1 MHRELGP
8 GLLESTYKAC
18 LAYEMKKRG
27 MQIALEVPIPVL
39 YDGQLMIEV
48 GYRMDILI
56 EGCLIVEVKSQE
68 GLLPVHKAQLLTY
81 LKHANKRLG
90 LLINFSS
97 PLLKNG
103 IVRLATAFKLFSAFS
118 APLRALCV
126 RLFGSNTC
134 QSATPQCKLI
144 SS

>member
-1 MHRELGP
+1 MNNPTNEKLNSLSGSVVDAAFAVHRELGP

-27 MQIALEVPIPVL
+27 MQIAIEVPVPVL
-39 YDGQLMIEV
+39 YDGQLMVEV

-81 LKHANKRLG
+81 LRHANKRLG

-103 IVRLATAFKLFSAFS
+103 IVRLANGL
-118 APLRALCV
+118 
-126 RLFGSNTC
+126 
-134 QSATPQCKLI
+134 
-144 SS
+144 

>member
-1 MHRELGP
+1 VNNPTNEKLNSLSGSVIDAAFAVHRELGP

-56 EGCLIVEVKSQE
+56 EGCFIVEVKSQE

-103 IVRLATAFKLFSAFS
+103 IVRLANSL
-118 APLRALCV
+118 
-126 RLFGSNTC
+126 
-134 QSATPQCKLI
+134 
-144 SS
+144 

>member
-1 MHRELGP
+1 VNNPTNEKLNSLSKSVIDAAFAVHRELGP

-27 MQIALEVPIPVL
+27 MQIALEVPVPVL

-48 GYRMDILI
+48 DYRMDILI

-103 IVRLATAFKLFSAFS
+103 IVRLANGL
-118 APLRALCV
+118 
-126 RLFGSNTC
+126 
-134 QSATPQCKLI
+134 
-144 SS
+144 

>member
-1 MHRELGP
+1 MNNPTNEKLNSLSGSVIDAAFAVHRELGP

-56 EGCLIVEVKSQE
+56 EGCFIVEVKSQE

-103 IVRLATAFKLFSAFS
+103 IVRLANSL
-118 APLRALCV
+118 
-126 RLFGSNTC
+126 
-134 QSATPQCKLI
+134 
-144 SS
+144 

>member
-1 MHRELGP
+1 VNNPTNEKLNSLSGSVVDAAFAVHRELGP

-27 MQIALEVPIPVL
+27 MQIAIEVPVPVL
-39 YDGQLMIEV
+39 YDGQLMVEV

-81 LKHANKRLG
+81 LRHANKRLG

-103 IVRLATAFKLFSAFS
+103 IVRLANGL
-118 APLRALCV
+118 
-126 RLFGSNTC
+126 
-134 QSATPQCKLI
+134 
-144 SS
+144 

>member
-1 MHRELGP
+1 MNNPTNEKLNSLSGSVIDAAFAVHRELGP

-48 GYRMDILI
+48 GYRIDILI
-56 EGCLIVEVKSQE
+56 EGCFIVEVKSQE

-103 IVRLATAFKLFSAFS
+103 IVRLANSL
-118 APLRALCV
+118 
-126 RLFGSNTC
+126 
-134 QSATPQCKLI
+134 
-144 SS
+144 